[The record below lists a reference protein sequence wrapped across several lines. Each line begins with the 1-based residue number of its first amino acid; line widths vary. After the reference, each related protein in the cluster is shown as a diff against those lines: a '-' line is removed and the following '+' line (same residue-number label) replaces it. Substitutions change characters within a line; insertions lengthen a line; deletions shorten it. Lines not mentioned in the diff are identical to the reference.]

1 MYKYIKME
9 ELQKE
14 KSELIQEKEEML
26 KKYNVIQRKIIK
38 LEKIIKETC
47 AKSET
52 GHIYIREKEQGMYG
66 MTFTYCK
73 ICGHEVV

>member
-1 MYKYIKME
+1 ME

-14 KSELIQEKEEML
+14 KRELVEKKEEL
-26 KKYNVIQRKIIK
+26 LREYNVMQRKLIK
-38 LEKIIKETC
+38 IESLIKDMCE
-47 AKSET
+47 KSET
-52 GHIYIREKEQGMYG
+52 GHIYIEEIEQGMYG

>member
-1 MYKYIKME
+1 ME

-14 KSELIQEKEEML
+14 KRELVEKKEEL
-26 KKYNVIQRKIIK
+26 LREYNVMQRKLIK
-38 LEKIIKETC
+38 IENLIKETC

-52 GHIYIREKEQGMYG
+52 GHIYIEEIEQGMYG

>member
-1 MYKYIKME
+1 ME

-14 KSELIQEKEEML
+14 KRELVEKKEEL
-26 KKYNVIQRKIIK
+26 LREYNVMQRK
-38 LEKIIKETC
+38 LVKIESLIKETC

-52 GHIYIREKEQGMYG
+52 GHIYIQEKEQGMYG